1 MEHTTTSTPLVYQ
14 DVEEI
19 IGKYQG
25 ERTPLLCVLEEI
37 QKKWGYLPKD
47 ILAYVAK
54 RLEVPASTVY
64 GVATFYSFLET
75 KPVGKHVIRVC
86 KSTPCHVRGA
96 TNVLETLKKELGIR
110 EGETTK
116 NGKFTLEVTSCLG
129 VCGVAPAMMVN
140 DVTYG
145 NLNEERIR
153 EVLALYRD

>member
-1 MEHTTTSTPLVYQ
+1 MKHTVMDTPLVYQ

-19 IGKYQG
+19 IGRYQG
-25 ERTPLLCVLEEI
+25 ERTPLLCVLEEV

-54 RLEVPASTVY
+54 RLEIPASAVY
-64 GVATFYSFLET
+64 GVATFYSFLEI

-96 TNVLETLKKELGIR
+96 ANVLETLRKELGIR

-116 NGKFTLEVTSCLG
+116 DGKFTLEVTSCLG

-153 EVLALYRD
+153 EILALYRD